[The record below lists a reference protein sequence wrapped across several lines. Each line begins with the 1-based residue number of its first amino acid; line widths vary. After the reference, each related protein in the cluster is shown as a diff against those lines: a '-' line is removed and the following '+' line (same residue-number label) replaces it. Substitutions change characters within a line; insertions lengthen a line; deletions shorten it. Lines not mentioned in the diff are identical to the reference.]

1 MSFCDDKKLAAKLSK
16 EARSELEVNLESGI
30 SRIIEYPFDN
40 RPNLKKELKKA
51 VKKSDKKFIQ
61 QQIINEGKRFLEH
74 KKLFSHFFNK
84 SIEHLNNSSV
94 FIVPND
100 FVSNRLDFIQGLFQ
114 EAYGQSTF
122 SRKGALQ
129 LSGLNN
135 SEKWDDG
142 KIRYILNKVQSWEK
156 RAEKDPYLSDYEN
169 TIKKPLLVAAS
180 LDPTGQAL
188 KLVKR
193 TISALDDYLQKG
205 YSWKVST
212 VDPVTKIRNPLS
224 LKNIDM
230 KIADAAKG
238 VTPIGFDSRKAGL
251 LGEQFSE
258 ELLHDE
264 VRNIISRD
272 IPTDPKQF
280 IKWRNSWEGKQ
291 FFGYIKSESERHE
304 IGESDSR
311 YVMIPLHKESNG
323 QKILRNYRKSQ
334 LNEGSI
340 SIDPGDLE
348 NAFLVYRIPDNMNNF
363 LKNIKNNKLITK
375 ELLEKD
381 LLKNEIEEGFYTAQ
395 EHRVYKYETIPNT
408 DMPKRKYANWSKGV
422 DYNGKIYDPP
432 DAWMP
437 NMWEAIHMQREW
449 NELFYEKVLTNETE
463 KVNEELNTFL
473 KGINKKLINNGWNKK
488 DIENLIETINL
499 MGGMQFNLIKDSQGN
514 FATSNSF
521 VRKASKW
528 SYGHVKFDQP
538 VYQIMMEET
547 LNSINKSYLPEIEAQ
562 LATDN
567 FIIKSNESSLAEK
580 AEALDSITILESKK
594 KYYESIVENM
604 ENLLYGENLTD
615 QDKKQMLLSSKIL
628 ATKSRTLFT
637 DNKLRRKDRAV
648 HGEYVDQAFRAN
660 ELTKLKLELFKTV
673 LSLQHNQ
680 PLVNYLVD
688 QVKVSA
694 GGADIEAGFMNLN
707 YSDQRISDIL
717 SKYIPD
723 ITPEK
728 VKQIGL
734 MIRSYMSAANLGSW
748 TAVTNNTQ
756 RINAIINYGWKNYF
770 EAMHILNKGEG
781 SHTPEQL
788 REQVEETGVLHPGNA
803 FIDMLSININLQAG
817 SEWKEALAPARDIAS
832 LWKATTLDSW
842 LNRSKS
848 LDNLI
853 KRASTQVSGEKI
865 QLEEIK
871 RIKTELYK
879 IINEPTKN
887 NLKDKKR
894 LEKRLKDL
902 RLGLTQSGI
911 NRLINW
917 KLQWFPGGLKNKMFT
932 MAGTEEQMRLEIA
945 FQGLLEAKN
954 MGLINVEKDN
964 WQYTDSQ
971 EAIEMARIYVYT
983 NLFGFTKIMNPKMF
997 RGAVGG
1003 KAFLWRQYD
1012 YNQVVLEYEWLRSA
1026 AMSPEWAAKYGEGAS
1041 MGALIAARLPFQIG
1055 KNIIRGGTQT
1065 MRAMGMSKEEVLQ
1078 LQKTMKLNPELD
1090 DKNLQRAA
1098 LFMMTRGMAS
1108 IASWLLYTQFH
1119 PAYTVLRTGQLLVK
1133 TMIGD
1138 NKVNKRALLGF
1149 GSPLVSKTIMVATLV
1164 YALIKAM
1171 DGDDTDDFLED
1182 FLRELPFSVEI
1193 TTLALWLYDF
1203 NKNAIKGAR
1212 PYLLSPVKEVSQ
1224 FIDSFTD

>member
-135 SEKWDDG
+135 SEKWDAG

-169 TIKKPLLVAAS
+169 TIKKPLLVGAS

-188 KLVKR
+188 KLVKM
-193 TISALDDYLQKG
+193 TTSALDNYLQKG
-205 YSWKVST
+205 YSWKISI
-212 VDPVTKIRNPLS
+212 VDPITQKKNPLS
-224 LKNIDM
+224 LENINIEII
-230 KIADAAKG
+230 KASTSADVA
-238 VTPIGFDSRKAGL
+238 GFDSRQNKQLA
-251 LGEQFSE
+251 EQFSE

-304 IGESDSR
+304 IGESDSK

-334 LNEGSI
+334 LSEGSI
-340 SIDPGDLE
+340 SVDPSELE

-363 LKNIKNNKLITK
+363 LKNIKNNKSITK

-395 EHRVYKYETIPNT
+395 EHRVYKYETIANT

-437 NMWEAIHMQREW
+437 GMWKAIDMQREW
-449 NELFYEKVLTNETE
+449 NELFYEKVLNVETQ
-463 KVNEELNTFL
+463 KINEELNTFL
-473 KGINKKLINNGWNKK
+473 KGINKKLINSGWNKK
-488 DIENLIETINL
+488 DIENLIDTINL

-521 VRKASKW
+521 VRKASRW
-528 SYGHVKFDQP
+528 SYGHVKFDNP
-538 VYQIMMEET
+538 IYQSMMEEA

-604 ENLLYGENLTD
+604 ENLLYGENSTD
-615 QDKKQMLLSSKIL
+615 QDRKQMFLSSKIL

-637 DNKLRRKDRAV
+637 DNKLRRKDRSV
-648 HGEYVDQAFRAN
+648 HSEYVDQAFRAN

-688 QVKVSA
+688 QVKVAS

-717 SKYIPD
+717 SKYISD

-734 MIRSYMSAANLGSW
+734 IIRGYLSAANLGVW

-756 RINAIINYGWKNYF
+756 RLNKIINYGWKKTW
-770 EAMHILNKGEG
+770 EAMDAVKNGIDGFTASEI
-781 SHTPEQL
+781 

-803 FIDMLSININLQAG
+803 FIDMLSMNINMQVG
-817 SEWKEALAPARDIAS
+817 TEWKEALAPIRDVAS

-842 LNRSKS
+842 LNRSNS

-853 KRASTQVSGEKI
+853 KRASSQVSGEKV

-871 RIKTELYK
+871 RIKTELYN
-879 IINEPTKN
+879 IVNDPTKN
-887 NLKDKKR
+887 TLKDKKR

-917 KLQWFPGGLKNKMFT
+917 KLQWFPLGLKNKMFT
-932 MAGTEEQMRLEIA
+932 MAGTEEQMRLEVA
-945 FQGLLEAKN
+945 FQGLKEAKE
-954 MGLINVEKDN
+954 MGLINTEKKN
-964 WQYTDSQ
+964 WKYTDSP
-971 EAIEMARIYVYT
+971 EAVEMARLYVYT
-983 NLFGFTKIMNPKMF
+983 NLFGFTQVMNPKMF

-1012 YNQVVLEYEWLRSA
+1012 YNQVILEYEMFRSA

-1055 KNIIRGGTQT
+1055 KNIIRAGTQT
-1065 MRAMGMSKEEVLQ
+1065 MRAMGMSKEQVSQ

-1090 DKNLQRAA
+1090 DKNLQRAT
-1098 LFMMTRGMAS
+1098 LLMMTRGMAS
-1108 IASWLLYTQFH
+1108 IASFILYTQWA
-1119 PAYTVLRTGQLLVK
+1119 PYTILREGQLL
-1133 TMIGD
+1133 IGSMVGK
-1138 NKVNKRALLGF
+1138 NKINQRALMGF
-1149 GSPLVSKTIMVATLV
+1149 GSPLVTKTLMIATLIS
-1164 YALIKAM
+1164 AIIKAI
-1171 DGDDTDDFLED
+1171 DGDDTDDFIED
-1182 FLRELPFSVEI
+1182 VLRELPFSVEL
-1193 TTLALWLYDF
+1193 TSLFLWLYDF
-1203 NKNAIKGAR
+1203 SGNAIKGVR
-1212 PYLLSPVKEVSQ
+1212 PYLPSPIKEVAQS
-1224 FIDSFTD
+1224 IDNYID